1 MTQVPVFYIKMV
13 GPGIEL
19 VLEALN
25 ELPQKRVRPLYDEIL
40 GQYAEQLQA
49 MKAEAESAT
58 EPEIEVV
65 TDPE

>member
-1 MTQVPVFYIKMV
+1 MNQPHVFNIQMV

-40 GQYAEQLQA
+40 GQYAKQMQDLQQTNPEPQP
-49 MKAEAESAT
+49 EAEET
-58 EPEIEVV
+58 E
-65 TDPE
+65 